1 MSGLSAPL
9 EISVATA
16 RQLLDASP
24 GSTLLLDVREAFERE
39 ICRLPGGLHI
49 PLRQIPENLPALPR
63 DRHILVLC
71 HHGGRSRRV
80 TEFLRHHGLDT
91 VSNIAGGIDAWAAEI
106 DPSLARY

>member
-1 MSGLSAPL
+1 MSGSSVPL

-16 RQLLDASP
+16 RELLDANP
-24 GSTLLLDVREAFERE
+24 GQTLLLDVREVFERD

-49 PLRQIPENLPALPR
+49 PMREIPENLSTLPR

-80 TEFLRHHGLDT
+80 TEFLRHHGLDA
-91 VSNIAGGIDAWAAEI
+91 VSNIAGGIDAWAAEL
-106 DPSLARY
+106 DPALARY